1 MGGGVSGLHALF
13 LKESR
18 MGDENESSQ
27 DSNEVKGDWDG
38 IEFGTLQLDTAT
50 FGTLDV
56 VTPSDGY
63 DELERR

>member
-27 DSNEVKGDWDG
+27 DSNEVKGD
-38 IEFGTLQLDTAT
+38 
-50 FGTLDV
+50 
-56 VTPSDGY
+56 
-63 DELERR
+63 